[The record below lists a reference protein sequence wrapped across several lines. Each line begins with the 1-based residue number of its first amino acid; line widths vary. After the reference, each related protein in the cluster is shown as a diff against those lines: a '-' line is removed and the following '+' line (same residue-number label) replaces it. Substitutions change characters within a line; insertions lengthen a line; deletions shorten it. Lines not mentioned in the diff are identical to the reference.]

1 MFANLPERYGT
12 PDLVALTITELFP
25 DGGFME
31 LLAYATR
38 VTSLTYMPAV
48 GLLRTNVGSAGAAA
62 AVIPPGIRVSGIDEI
77 AKAITAIM
85 LMIFLLSF
93 ITNTTLYLI
102 IFYKIYSMFKTYFSN
117 ILKIILTQDQHFVN
131 KFAAFLFSS
140 KKISLNLFN
149 IAITAKP
156 PDP

>member
-31 LLAYATR
+31 LL
-38 VTSLTYMPAV
+38 
-48 GLLRTNVGSAGAAA
+48 AGAAA

-102 IFYKIYSMFKTYFSN
+102 IFYKIYSMFKTHFSN
-117 ILKIILTQDQHFVN
+117 IPKIILTQDQHFVN

-149 IAITAKP
+149 IAITEKP